1 VSNIQS
7 HHLIYGTCIDFLT
20 GEELVDTDD
29 ERCRQRI
36 ARWLVED
43 LGYEKDAIVPRLV
56 VTTSFA
62 QRTTESR
69 IDFAVRCEG
78 RIFMIIRYAPGSL
91 VTRERAAVAAARVL
105 VPEHRVP
112 LAVVIN
118 GPEAELIDSADGRVL
133 GNGLAAIPTKAKAL
147 EIIASLNFAPP
158 ADEGKKQRELRLLNA
173 FDFEEC
179 CAGTTCVASE

>member
-1 VSNIQS
+1 MPS
-7 HHLIYGTCIDFLT
+7 HHLVYGTCKDFLT
-20 GEELVDTDD
+20 GEELADTDD

-36 ARWLVED
+36 ARLLVDD
-43 LGYEKDAIVPRLV
+43 LGYEKAAIVPRLV
-56 VTTSFA
+56 LTTSFA
-62 QRTTESR
+62 QHTVESR

-118 GPEAELIDSADGRVL
+118 GPDAELIDSADGRVL
-133 GNGLAAIPTKAKAL
+133 GNGLAAIPAKDQAPK
-147 EIIASLNFAPP
+147 IITNLDFAPLS
-158 ADEGKKQRELRLLNA
+158 DEGKRQRELRLLNV

-179 CAGTTCVASE
+179 CAGASCIASE